1 MMTRL
6 INIPEMTSAEALEQ
20 YPAGLRIAGGEGP
33 SWSDV
38 RVSIFSLDGDSEH
51 FQMPAIAEPFIVWIM
66 SGEAETMEREIGSKD
81 WIASLVQTNSLFLT
95 SSCAPYEFKWRRL
108 STEPFQVMI
117 ASLSIP
123 LIRESL
129 KELHGRSAHLA
140 IIPDRSAFKDEQLIT
155 LLGFLNQEIVN
166 TRASQILIRGI
177 AQTISVHLSR
187 HYSVL
192 TEESKEDKSRLPN
205 YKLKNITSWMEDN
218 LTEEFSLGKLAEQ
231 AGMSEYH
238 FNRLFKRSIGLP
250 PSQYQIALRLDRA
263 KKLLR
268 ETKLDV
274 IDVANEVGY
283 INASHFTR
291 LFRKVSGMT
300 PSDYRKS
307 QS

>member
-1 MMTRL
+1 
-6 INIPEMTSAEALEQ
+6 
-20 YPAGLRIAGGEGP
+20 
-33 SWSDV
+33 
-38 RVSIFSLDGDSEH
+38 
-51 FQMPAIAEPFIVWIM
+51 
-66 SGEAETMEREIGSKD
+66 
-81 WIASLVQTNSLFLT
+81 
-95 SSCAPYEFKWRRL
+95 
-108 STEPFQVMI
+108 
-117 ASLSIP
+117 
-123 LIRESL
+123 
-129 KELHGRSAHLA
+129 
-140 IIPDRSAFKDEQLIT
+140 
-155 LLGFLNQEIVN
+155 
-166 TRASQILIRGI
+166 
-177 AQTISVHLSR
+177 
-187 HYSVL
+187 
-192 TEESKEDKSRLPN
+192 
-205 YKLKNITSWMEDN
+205 MEDN